1 MRRASC
7 IMTRNFE
14 ERTLAAELVRKALVG
29 YIPVREA
36 LLKFPPD
43 TQDKSVQAAFHA
55 LVHLEADEDLRRRD
69 LLYKEEQ
76 DEYLEMISQILETG
90 EDLPD
95 NIIKNY
101 EKYYKEAN
109 IPHSNNAVGN
119 IKRFFRFLNLE

>member
-1 MRRASC
+1 
-7 IMTRNFE
+7 MTRNFE